1 MQTTIELSDVSWV
14 RAATGR
20 AAGVSISL
28 GGLILHA
35 AKMDNLTAVEVVLV
49 KGGGLFIRPAPL
61 PGAEDFKQ
69 EEPIRLAPAAAED
82 EGLF

>member
-1 MQTTIELSDVSWV
+1 MQTTIELSDVSWM

-61 PGAEDFKQ
+61 VGAEDFEQ
-69 EEPIRLAPAAAED
+69 EPTPLRSAAFVD
-82 EGLF
+82 DGGF